1 LIEPRPR
8 AAAGAGVDRRCK
20 KEEAATLIS
29 AVMPTYQRAE
39 IAFER
44 GEGAYL
50 FAADGRRYLD
60 FASGVAVTALGHSHP
75 HLVAALTEQA
85 KRVWHLSNLYTI
97 PGQQRLAERLVAAS
111 FADSVFFCNSGAEA
125 IECGLKLTR
134 KYHDETGAPERYR
147 VITIEGAFH
156 GRTLATIAAGGQ
168 EKHLKGFAPAVDGF
182 DKVAF
187 GNMNELRAAIT
198 GETAAILIEPVQGEG
213 GMRPAPAE
221 YLQAL
226 RKVADEFGLLLYF
239 DEVQCGM
246 GRTGKLFAHEWAGVE
261 PDIVA
266 TAKGIG
272 GGFPMG
278 ACLAKE
284 KVAKALTAGSHGST
298 FGGGPLAMA
307 VGNAVL
313 DVLLAD
319 GFLANVERMGRVL
332 RQRVEA
338 LVKRHPN
345 VLVDVRGAGLMLGLK
360 CAMPNTEMM
369 AKLRDAGLLTVGA
382 GDNVVR
388 LLPPLIIDE
397 THVEEALGIL
407 DKVCSAWPA
416 ASGTA

>member
-1 LIEPRPR
+1 MIP
-8 AAAGAGVDRRCK
+8 
-20 KEEAATLIS
+20 

-50 FAADGRRYLD
+50 FAADGRRFLD
-60 FASGVAVTALGHSHP
+60 FACGIAVTGLGHAHP

-85 KRVWHLSNLYTI
+85 KKVWHLSNLYQI

-111 FADSVFFCNSGAEA
+111 FADSAFFCNSGAEA
-125 IECGLKLTR
+125 IECGLKMTR
-134 KYHDETGAPERYR
+134 KYHDENGTPERYR
-147 VITIEGAFH
+147 VITVEGAFH

-168 EKHLKGFAPAVDGF
+168 EKHLKGFDPIVDGF

-213 GMRPAPAE
+213 GMRPATVE
-221 YLQAL
+221 YLRSL
-226 RKVADEFGLLLYF
+226 RQVADEFGLLLF
-239 DEVQCGM
+239 GDEVQSGM
-246 GRTGKLFAHEWAGVE
+246 GRTGKLFAHEWAGIE

-284 KVAKALTAGSHGST
+284 KAAKALTAGSHGST

-307 VGNAVL
+307 CANAVL
-313 DVLLAD
+313 DVMLAD
-319 GFLANVERMGRVL
+319 GFLANVERMGRLL
-332 RQRVEA
+332 RGRLEA
-338 LVKRHPN
+338 LVERHPSIFT
-345 VLVDVRGAGLMLGLK
+345 DVRGAGLMLGLK
-360 CAMPNTEMM
+360 CVVPNTEMVNR
-369 AKLRDAGLLTVGA
+369 LREAGLLTVGA
-382 GDNVVR
+382 GDNTVR
-388 LLPPLIIDE
+388 VLPPLIIGE
-397 THVEEALGIL
+397 SHVEEALAIL
-407 DKVCSAWPA
+407 DKVAAAWPA
-416 ASGTA
+416 PARGTA

>member
-1 LIEPRPR
+1 
-8 AAAGAGVDRRCK
+8 
-20 KEEAATLIS
+20 
-29 AVMPTYQRAE
+29 MPTYQRAE

-50 FAADGRRYLD
+50 FTADGRRYLD
-60 FASGVAVTALGHSHP
+60 FASGIAVTGLGHAHP

-85 KRVWHLSNLYTI
+85 KKVWHLSNLYQI

-125 IECGLKLTR
+125 IECGLKMTR
-134 KYHDETGAPERYR
+134 KYHDENGTPQRYR
-147 VITIEGAFH
+147 VITVEGAFH

-168 EKHLKGFAPAVDGF
+168 EKHLKGFDPIVDGF

-213 GMRPAPAE
+213 GMRPAPVE
-221 YLQAL
+221 YLRAL
-226 RKVADEFGLLLYF
+226 RSVADEFGLLLF
-239 DEVQCGM
+239 CDEVQSGM
-246 GRTGKLFAHEWAGVE
+246 GRTGKLFAHEWAGIE

-307 VGNAVL
+307 CANAVL
-313 DVLLAD
+313 DILLAD
-319 GFLANVERMGRVL
+319 GFLANVERMGRLL
-332 RQRVEA
+332 RAQLEA
-338 LVKRHPN
+338 LVKRYPG
-345 VLVDVRGAGLMLGLK
+345 VFVDVRGAGLMLGIK
-360 CAMPNTEMM
+360 CAVPNTEMVN
-369 AKLRDAGLLTVGA
+369 KLRDAGLLTVGA
-382 GDNVVR
+382 GDNAVR
-388 LLPPLIIDE
+388 VLPPLIVE
-397 THVEEALGIL
+397 ESHVEEALAIL
-407 DKVCSAWPA
+407 DKVAAAWPA
-416 ASGTA
+416 AARGAA